1 MMTLD
6 RHSPLWPVLALAA
19 LLSAT
24 TATAEDSPGE
34 TRTAVDTRAGRV
46 LDLTVC
52 GKAGTFDLDIYA
64 GMSTLLR
71 VPDDIRSYSWD
82 ADSGIEFV
90 HRGERLY
97 VSPRKGVPA
106 GTLKGARV
114 WSKDKDFEFSMHLT
128 VSDQLPP
135 HTNVIIKQQREKGEP
150 ARNNPCNPLVDDSLR
165 EARIRAFGRHEMAT
179 DTVIGVPEVELVARS
194 GEAVDASLPLAEWV
208 DGHLTVDFDVENPW
222 SQPARLVD
230 IQAVDRHGQPIPSE
244 VVYRGRDDKDGEI
257 ATLEMHGR
265 IWGSLL
271 IPNASAHDIEPMQI
285 KFIGTKGTAPY
296 TTAIKVIRM
305 RPVSEADEARTARAR
320 QVAVSVR
327 ALYGGFWTDDAV
339 AGTELIGGT
348 NVSGFG
354 VRMAKGMHHNFAF
367 EADLIGGRTGTAQF
381 VDAQW
386 QSMQGEIARQANFG
400 RLQGSG
406 VLRFGQRHVVSVR
419 LGVGVQAISYE
430 STFTTGGVGMPGPGG
445 SFEIDGMY
453 TVGVGFDSHIGRHW
467 TFGAGANFSS
477 TLQTVSRTLDAGFH
491 LGYRWSP

>member
-1 MMTLD
+1 MTTLD
-6 RHSPLWPVLALAA
+6 RHRPLWPVLALAA

-24 TATAEDSPGE
+24 TAAAEDAPAE

-46 LDLTVC
+46 LELTVC

-71 VPDDIRSYSWD
+71 VPDDIKNYSWD
-82 ADSGIEFV
+82 ADSGIEFI
-90 HRGERLY
+90 HWGERLY
-97 VSPRKGVPA
+97 VSPKKSVPA

-135 HTNVIIKQQREKGEP
+135 HTNVIIKQQLDRGEP
-150 ARNNPCNPLVDDSLR
+150 ARGNPCNPLVDDSLR
-165 EARIRAFGRHEMAT
+165 EARIRAFGRHETAT

-222 SQPARLVD
+222 SQPARLVA
-230 IQAVDRHGQPIPSE
+230 IEAVDRDGQPIPSE
-244 VVYRGRDDKDGEI
+244 VVYRGKDDGSDEI

-265 IWGSLL
+265 IRGSLL
-271 IPNASAHDIEPMQI
+271 IPNAIDHDIEPMQI

-305 RPVSEADEARTARAR
+305 RPVSEADEAREARAR
-320 QVAVSVR
+320 QMAVSVR
-327 ALYGGFWTDDAV
+327 GVYGGFWTDDGADLGML
-339 AGTELIGGT
+339 AGT
-348 NVSGFG
+348 NVTGFG
-354 VRMAKGMHHNFAF
+354 IRITKGFFHHIAF
-367 EADLIGGRTGTAQF
+367 EADIIGGRTGQAQF
-381 VDAQW
+381 ADAQW
-386 QSMQGEIARQANFG
+386 QNMQGAIVRQANIG

-406 VLRFGQRHVVSVR
+406 VLRFGHRHVVSMR
-419 LGVGVQAISYE
+419 LGVGVQAIDYE
-430 STFTTGGVGMPGPGG
+430 SSFTAGGVSMPGPGG
-445 SFEIDGMY
+445 SFTIDGMY
-453 TVGVGFDSHIGRHW
+453 TVGVGFDSHIGKHW

-477 TLQTVSRTLDAGFH
+477 TLQTISRTLDAGIRI
-491 LGYRWSP
+491 GYRWNP

>member
-1 MMTLD
+1 MTTLD
-6 RHSPLWPVLALAA
+6 RHRPLWSVLALAA

-24 TATAEDSPGE
+24 TATAEDAPAE
-34 TRTAVDTRAGRV
+34 TRTAVDMRAGRV
-46 LDLTVC
+46 LELTVC

-82 ADSGIEFV
+82 ADSGIEFI

-114 WSKDKDFEFSMHLT
+114 WSKNKDFEFSMHLT

-135 HTNVIIKQQREKGEP
+135 HTNVIIKQQRDKGQP

-165 EARIRAFGRHEMAT
+165 EARIRAFGRHETAT

-222 SQPARLVD
+222 SQPARLVA
-230 IQAVDRHGQPIPSE
+230 IEAVDRHGQPIPSE
-244 VVYRGRDDKDGEI
+244 VVYRGRDDKDDEI

-265 IWGSLL
+265 IRGSLL
-271 IPNASAHDIEPMQI
+271 IPNAIDHDIEPMQI

-305 RPVSEADEARTARAR
+305 RPVSEADEAREARAR
-320 QVAVSVR
+320 QIAVSVR
-327 ALYGGFWTDDAV
+327 GVYGGFWTDDGV
-339 AGTELIGGT
+339 DGTETIGGA
-348 NVSGFG
+348 S
-354 VRMAKGMHHNFAF
+354 MKGLGIRLTKGISNLWAF
-367 EADLIGGRTGTAQF
+367 EAEFIGGQSAQVMF
-381 VDAQW
+381 RDASW
-386 QSMQGEIARQANFG
+386 QGMQGDISRPASFG
-400 RLQGSG
+400 RLLAAG
-406 VLRFGQRHVVSVR
+406 VVRFGERYIVSTR
-419 LGVGVQAISYE
+419 LGVGVQATSYN
-430 STFTTGGVGMPGPGG
+430 STFTAGGVGMPGPGG
-445 SFEIDGMY
+445 SFAIDGMY
-453 TVGVGFDSHIGRHW
+453 TVGVGFDTHFGKHW

-477 TLQTVSRTLDAGFH
+477 TLRTVTSTLDAGLHF
-491 LGYRWSP
+491 GYRWSP